1 MGSGVGFNRQVCPKT
16 PKSLIQEC
24 TLAVNAFFSS
34 LPIETPG
41 QILRPLDIWVV
52 SSITLAEGSVWGLDF
67 IEFGEEQGPDWKRPI
82 LDSGRCSP
90 ALPPRQ
96 SCATGHNSLDSCMQ
110 FLLICF

>member
-1 MGSGVGFNRQVCPKT
+1 MGSGVGFNQQVCPKT

-52 SSITLAEGSVWGLDF
+52 SSITLARRVQ
-67 IEFGEEQGPDWKRPI
+67 FGV
-82 LDSGRCSP
+82 
-90 ALPPRQ
+90 
-96 SCATGHNSLDSCMQ
+96 
-110 FLLICF
+110 